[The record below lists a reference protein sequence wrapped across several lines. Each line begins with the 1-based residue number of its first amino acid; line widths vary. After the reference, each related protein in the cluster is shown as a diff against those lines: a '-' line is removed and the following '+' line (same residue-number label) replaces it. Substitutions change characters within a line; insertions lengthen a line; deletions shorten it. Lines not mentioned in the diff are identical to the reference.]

1 MSNPKPER
9 LRGLGVAIGTLPTG
23 PTNSLTDVAGV
34 RVGHQ
39 TLVRGDD
46 VRTGVTAIWP
56 HDGNPMAERVYA
68 GISALNGYGEMTCR
82 SVIDEWGLLSSP
94 IVLTGTSNVG
104 MALDATTRY
113 LARRYPEQAREEVP
127 IALVAECDDG
137 FLHDHLT
144 FALTQEDVWAAL
156 DAATTGPVEEG
167 CVGGGTGMLLFGFK
181 GGIGSSSRVVSTV
194 AGQFTVGVLVQTNFG
209 RRADL
214 TIDGVH
220 VGRALTDL
228 QLEDPARTPA
238 QSATT
243 PAEDTPAAKTMSGA
257 VTPDSTMTDAPGA
270 TEPPEGSC
278 IVVVATDAPLHAHTL
293 QRMAKRAGLG
303 LARAGSYAG
312 DGSGEIMLAFST
324 AQRIPYH
331 VADGKLNVTLLAEGS
346 YGNTGLNALFTAVV
360 DATEEAVGN
369 ALLAA
374 TTTHGRGGRV
384 AYAAPHER
392 LRTLLK
398 R

>member
-1 MSNPKPER
+1 MMSNAKPER
-9 LRGLGVAIGTLPTG
+9 LRDLGVAIGTLPTG
-23 PTNSLTDVAGV
+23 PLNALTDVAGV
-34 RVGHQ
+34 RVGHR

-56 HDGNPMAERVYA
+56 HDGNPMSERVYA

-94 IVLTGTSNVG
+94 ILLTGTSNVG
-104 MALDATTRY
+104 MALDAATRY
-113 LARRYPEQAREEVP
+113 LARRYSEQAREEIP

-144 FALTQEDVWAAL
+144 FALTPEDVWAAL
-156 DAATTGPVEEG
+156 DAAHTGPVEEG

-181 GGIGSSSRVVSTV
+181 GGIGSSSRVVSAA
-194 AGQFTVGVLVQTNFG
+194 AGEYTVGVLVQTNFG

-228 QLEDPARTPA
+228 QLEDPTRTPTA
-238 QSATT
+238 TPTASA
-243 PAEDTPAAKTMSGA
+243 PA
-257 VTPDSTMTDAPGA
+257 PDAPTTDAPTTEA
-270 TEPPEGSC
+270 TTTTEPPEGSC

-346 YGNTGLNALFTAVV
+346 YGNTGLNALFAAVV

-392 LRTLLK
+392 LRALLAG